1 MKRFYVYEWRDTDTG
16 EVFYVGKGCGNRYKS
31 LNHRNKYFLDYYNNH
46 NTESVIVNYFDN
58 EEDAFAYELELTN
71 YYKGIG
77 QCQCC
82 LMDGGYGG
90 YSKVWSKEMKEYW
103 SEYNPMK
110 DEKQRERM
118 SVNNPMKRKDVAERV
133 GLIHRRSVII
143 DGVEYSGGI
152 EASKALGVAQRTI
165 VQWCKRGYNTDGKP
179 CRYADEK
186 QKEYIY
192 PKTSAKKVIVDGKY
206 IFNSLKEA
214 AKDFFGVKDVSP
226 LCKALKTNKP
236 YHNHIVEY
244 VNQQPS

>member
-1 MKRFYVYEWRDTDTG
+1 MKRFYVYEWRDVDTG

-58 EEDAFAYELELTN
+58 EENAFAYELELTN

-110 DEKQRERM
+110 DEKQ
-118 SVNNPMKRKDVAERV
+118 
-133 GLIHRRSVII
+133 
-143 DGVEYSGGI
+143 
-152 EASKALGVAQRTI
+152 
-165 VQWCKRGYNTDGKP
+165 
-179 CRYADEK
+179 
-186 QKEYIY
+186 KEYTY
-192 PKTSAKKVIVDGKY
+192 PKTSAKKVIIDGKY

-214 AKDFFGVKDVSP
+214 VKDFFGVKDVSP

>member
-1 MKRFYVYEWRDTDTG
+1 MKRFYVYEWRDVDTG

-58 EEDAFAYELELTN
+58 EENAFAYELELTN

-90 YSKVWSKEMKEYW
+90 YSKIWSKEMKKYW

-118 SVNNPMKRKDVAERV
+118 SVDNPMKDSNIASIV
-133 GLIHRRSVII
+133 GEKHKRAVVINGIKYNSVYEAAKANNVYDATII
-143 DGVEYSGGI
+143 
-152 EASKALGVAQRTI
+152 R
-165 VQWCKRGYNTDGKP
+165 WCNRGYNTNGNP
-179 CRYADEK
+179 CRYENEK
-186 QKEYIY
+186 QKSFTIQ
-192 PKTSAKKVIVDGKY
+192 KTSSKKILVDKELL
-206 IFNSLKEA
+206 FNSLREA
-214 AKDFFGVKDVSP
+214 ANFFGVKDTSP
-226 LCKALKTNKP
+226 LCRALKTNKP

-244 VNQQPS
+244 ANQQPS